1 MSNLSEHVLSFCRY
15 LRSQGFLIGLKEV
28 EDSLRALEAID
39 IGEREQFYLAL
50 KIVLC
55 SSQEEQFVFDRAFH
69 SFFANNRSN
78 HSLIPFL
85 SADKQIDG
93 RLDAGML
100 KEQVEEH
107 PEKAKQI
114 GGIREGENDSA
125 ESSPASGKD
134 ESEKAEGESGKA
146 FRWFAAHAINKRP
159 QERKVPISSSELQ
172 RMEKAAQN
180 FVRRIQVKQ
189 SRRFAARKKGRK
201 FDGRRT
207 LRNSLQTGGFPVD
220 PVWKGRK
227 KTKAR
232 FVLLCDGSRSM
243 AAYTDQFLQ
252 FAYAM
257 TECTRHVEVFLFSTK
272 LKRVTSQL
280 KKGRGGQLPMLTVL
294 ENEWG
299 GGTRIGESLCSFVQ
313 QYGSHMLRKETVIM
327 VVSDGLDSGN
337 IVNLPWAMKEM
348 KQRTS
353 AVIWLNPLLNIT
365 GYQPEAR
372 GMKAALPYI
381 DVFSEA
387 QSPESFQKLS
397 RTITIRG

>member
-15 LRSQGFLIGLKEV
+15 LRSQDFLIGLKET

-39 IGEREQFYLAL
+39 IGEHEQFRLAL

-55 SSQEEQFVFDRAFH
+55 SSREEQFVFDRAFPL
-69 SFFANNRSN
+69 FFANHFSN
-78 HSLIPFL
+78 QSLVPFL
-85 SADKQIDG
+85 STDKQVDG
-93 RLDAGML
+93 RLNAGTAR
-100 KEQVEEH
+100 EQVEERS
-107 PEKAKQI
+107 EKAAEMGDTDAK
-114 GGIREGENDSA
+114 ENHSVESA
-125 ESSPASGKD
+125 VANGKD
-134 ESEKAEGESGKA
+134 ESEKAEKEYRKA

-159 QERKVPISSSELQ
+159 RERKVPISSSQLYH
-172 RMEKAAQN
+172 MEKAAQR
-180 FVRRIQVKQ
+180 FVRRIQIKQ
-189 SRRFAARKKGRK
+189 SRRFAAMKKGRK
-201 FDGRRT
+201 FDERRT
-207 LRNSLQTGGFPVD
+207 LRNSLQTGGVPAA

-227 KTKAR
+227 KVKAK

-280 KKGRGGQLPMLTVL
+280 KKGRGGQLPVLTVF

-313 QYGSHMLRKETVIM
+313 QYGSQMLRKETVIM

-387 QSPESFQKLS
+387 QNPESFQKLS
-397 RTITIRG
+397 RTITIRR